1 MLPLSLS
8 GYTAV
13 SAMGRGVGEMLAS
26 LRWQHTGL
34 RPCDFE
40 DVALE
45 TWIGRVQ
52 GVEEV
57 RLPAR
62 LERFD
67 CRNNRLAWMALDTD
81 EFGGA
86 VRCGPRPGGTG
97 RNGWLWCSGPAPRA
111 S

>member
-1 MLPLSLS
+1 MLPFSLS
-8 GYTAV
+8 AYTAV

-34 RPCDFE
+34 RSCAFE

-57 RLPAR
+57 RLPAG

-67 CRNNRLAWMALDTD
+67 CRNNRLAWMALETD
-81 EFGGA
+81 GFGDA
-86 VRCGPRPGGTG
+86 VRAAASRYGPDRV
-97 RNGWLWCSGPAPRA
+97 AVV
-111 S
+111 